1 MGFDLERVL
10 YETEDFLR
18 RNIRSRTARDAQKR
32 KAQRK
37 LAEALRRMKRAFF
50 IFVGLLVALTAW
62 SLFVD
67 PIGFVSWVVLLPTVF
82 LVAVASLFWSP
93 RRPAP
98 VAAAAAEAPLDE
110 LAARAEEALLDRC
123 PELPGHAL
131 PAADA
136 IIARLHELQPHLAS
150 LGAEDAMLDGDARR
164 LIGRHL
170 PKLVDAYL
178 ELPPTMRENRSEASR
193 RFAESLGI
201 VADELDH
208 LLDRCC
214 RDKAIGFD
222 TQRRFIESR
231 YGEDKRLTGE

>member
-1 MGFDLERVL
+1 MAFELEQVL
-10 YETEDFLR
+10 YATEDFLR
-18 RNIRSRTARDAQKR
+18 RNIRSKGAREAQKR

-37 LAEALRRMKRAFF
+37 FKEALRRIRRAFYLLAAMLA
-50 IFVGLLVALTAW
+50 GLVAW
-62 SLFVD
+62 SLLVD
-67 PIGFVSWVVLLPTVF
+67 PIGFVTLVVAVPTVF
-82 LVAVASLFWSP
+82 LIALVSLFWSAGRP
-93 RRPAP
+93 PAP
-98 VAAAAAEAPLDE
+98 KAGTAELPLDA
-110 LAARAEEALLDRC
+110 LAIRVEEGLIDRC

-136 IIARLHELQPHLAS
+136 IIARLNELQPHLAR
-150 LGAEDAMLDGDARR
+150 LGGDDLTAGDARR

-170 PKLVDAYL
+170 PKLVDSYL
-178 ELPPTMRENRSEASR
+178 ELPESLREPGSEASR

-214 RDKAIGFD
+214 RDKAIGFE

-231 YGEDKRLTGE
+231 YADDHRLSGE